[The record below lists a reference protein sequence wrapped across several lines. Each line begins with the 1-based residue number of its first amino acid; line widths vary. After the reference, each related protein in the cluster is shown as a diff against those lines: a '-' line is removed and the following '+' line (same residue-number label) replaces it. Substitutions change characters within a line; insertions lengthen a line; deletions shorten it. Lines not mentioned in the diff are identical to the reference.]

1 MQITKIGMRGHILE
15 LQSFP
20 LNCILQPK
28 QTPFKVLASLRNP
41 LAQTESFARLIVRV
55 HDLKSQGLRLMNSI
69 TAFMSTYFPLHCSIR
84 FPCCSG

>member
-1 MQITKIGMRGHILE
+1 MQITKIGMRGHILK

-41 LAQTESFARLIVRV
+41 LAQTESFARLIVHV
-55 HDLKSQGLRLMNSI
+55 HDQVTGAPAHELDHRFHEHVLP
-69 TAFMSTYFPLHCSIR
+69 TAL
-84 FPCCSG
+84 